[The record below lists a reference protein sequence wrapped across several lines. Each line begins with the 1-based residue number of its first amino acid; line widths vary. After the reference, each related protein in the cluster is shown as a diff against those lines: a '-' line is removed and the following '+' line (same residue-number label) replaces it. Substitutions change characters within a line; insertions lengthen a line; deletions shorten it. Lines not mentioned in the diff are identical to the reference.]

1 MQFLPLCAY
10 LLKTLIMTNTIQ
22 TSDYPIIISD
32 DISTHI
38 DAFISESNYS
48 SIYILMDEN
57 IMEHCWPKISQLTE
71 TLKNAEILLIEAGES
86 QKDIEIVIQLWQA
99 LSEYQADRSS
109 LIINFGG
116 GVISDLG
123 GFIAST
129 FKRGIDFINI
139 PTSLLAMVDAGVGG
153 KTGINLEQYKNQIG
167 LFSHP
172 QAIFIQYDFLKT
184 LDDKHLKNG
193 YAEMLKHGIIAD
205 EQLWNSLKE
214 ITKIT
219 TENIVPYINKSIQ
232 IKVNIVEQDPLEK
245 GLRKALNF
253 GHTIGHLI
261 ETFSLKNDKIPIL
274 HGEAVAIGMIVES
287 YLSMTKSTLEKN
299 QFNAIKKYLTSLY
312 DKYNIPDIFWLE
324 YERIINQDKK
334 KDGKK
339 LNFTFVNRIGTA
351 DINQDCSLEEIKEAI
366 IYYKE
371 NC

>member
-1 MQFLPLCAY
+1 
-10 LLKTLIMTNTIQ
+10 
-22 TSDYPIIISD
+22 
-32 DISTHI
+32 
-38 DAFISESNYS
+38 
-48 SIYILMDEN
+48 MDEN

-86 QKDIEIVIQLWQA
+86 QKDIEIAIQLWQA

-172 QAIFIQYDFLKT
+172 QAIFIQYDFLET

-193 YAEMLKHGIIAD
+193 YAEMLKHGIISE

-214 ITKIT
+214 INKIT

-245 GLRKALNF
+245 GIRKALNF

-299 QFNAIKKYLTSLY
+299 QFNAIKEYLTSLY
-312 DKYNIPDIFWLE
+312 NKYNIPDIFWQE

-339 LNFTFVNRIGTA
+339 LNFTFVNKIGTV
-351 DINQDCSLEEIKEAI
+351 DINQDCSLDEIKEAI